1 MSLNERTNKKILRRL
16 KTRKEY
22 HGYNG
27 ERHVSV
33 PIVYDPKTGF
43 EFDVAEMHEMEV
55 GNVYDTKRTEVP
67 NK

>member
-1 MSLNERTNKKILRRL
+1 MSLNERTKKEISKRLR
-16 KTRKEY
+16 TRREY
-22 HGYNG
+22 HGHNG

-43 EFDVAEMHEMEV
+43 EFDVAEIHEMEV
-55 GNVYDTKRTEVP
+55 GNVYDIKRTEVP